1 MNPLN
6 LFYKNRE
13 LKLQLEHL
21 RPRLYRLA
29 FSWSQDHSLSDDL
42 AQDAILKALKNHHQL
57 NDPKKIDSWAFS
69 ILHNCYL
76 DHYRNTRNFENIDN
90 HEFEDTHQP
99 DTDYEQNN
107 ITDAVR
113 NAVKNLPINQCQI
126 LTLIDLEGFSYSE
139 VAEILDVPIGTVM
152 SRLCRARKT
161 LVTKLLHFSDNTH
174 AINIR
179 RIK

>member
-13 LKLQLEHL
+13 LKQQLEQL

-29 FSWSQDHSLSDDL
+29 FSWSQDHSLADDL
-42 AQDAILKALKNHHQL
+42 AQDTIIKALKNYHQL
-57 NDPKKIDSWAFS
+57 NDQKKLDSWAFS
-69 ILHNCYL
+69 ILHNCYR
-76 DHYRNTRNFENIDN
+76 DHFRNTKNLEDINE
-90 HEFEDTHQP
+90 HEFEDGHQP
-99 DTDYEQNN
+99 DTDYEQYS

-113 NAVKNLPINQCQI
+113 KAVNNLPKNQCQI
-126 LTLIDLEGFSYSE
+126 LTLIDLEGFSYTE

-161 LVTKLLHFSDNTH
+161 LASKLLHFSDNTH
-174 AINIR
+174 AVHLR